1 MSTPKSIF
9 GAALLGMSFD
19 DAETVTEVLNILKDC
34 GVTQID
40 TAPRY
45 PPFKPGK
52 SEDLLGEAQAVSK
65 GFLIDSK
72 VLAKPGGGGELET
85 EALTNSIATT
95 LTRIGSKQVSCFYC
109 CFLGYLSRHFSHH
122 LTACHLFFGLHRSA

>member
-45 PPFKPGK
+45 PPFEPGK

-85 EALTNSIATT
+85 ESLTNSIANT
-95 LTRIGSKQVSCFYC
+95 LTRLGSKQVSSF
-109 CFLGYLSRHFSHH
+109 FAFSLGTSTDTFSI
-122 LTACHLFFGLHRSA
+122 T

>member
-1 MSTPKSIF
+1 MSTPKPIF

-19 DAETVTEVLNILKDC
+19 DAETVTEVLDILKDC

-45 PPFKPGK
+45 PPFEPGK
-52 SEDLLGEAQAVSK
+52 SEDLLGESQAVSK

-85 EALTNSIATT
+85 ESLTSSIANS
-95 LTRIGSKQVSCFYC
+95 LLRLGSKQVSCL
-109 CFLGYLSRHFSHH
+109 FLFPQVPLASSFQP
-122 LTACHLFFGLHRSA
+122 T